1 MRYLY
6 NKKIK
11 TEVSPFFTGF
21 IFFPFF
27 LKIDTKSLKL
37 TMLQFSK
44 KKKKRGWKKRS
55 TSVIPKRWSV
65 GELCGYLVFP
75 HHAPLI

>member
-44 KKKKRGWKKRS
+44 KKKTRLKKNVLRQ
-55 TSVIPKRWSV
+55 WFLN
-65 GELCGYLVFP
+65 GGL
-75 HHAPLI
+75 